1 MTPKIPDTLPD
12 VLSESQAEQLMERVD
27 EDGETSQPKERTM
40 KQQAIELR
48 DAAMLELL
56 YATGMR
62 VAELVGLDVPDVVF
76 SNRTIRACC

>member
-1 MTPKIPDTLPD
+1 
-12 VLSESQAEQLMERVD
+12 
-27 EDGETSQPKERTM
+27 M

-62 VAELVGLDVPDVVF
+62 VAELVGAQV
-76 SNRTIRACC
+76 RASPA